1 MAHETPEQA
10 ALAGFSKAAAAQVV
24 ALQETGDYAVV
35 YVLTGPRTRQDDTVS
50 IVHRVGGSWHELTSG
65 GGGWTWAALPD
76 EDDDDEDLGVLALT
90 GDLKE
95 PATVEVQLDGH
106 TITVKRAEPHWAALF
121 VSVDA
126 ASMKRVV
133 IRRLVPDAE
142 VGSAG

>member
-24 ALQETGDYAVV
+24 ALHETGDYAVV

-76 EDDDDEDLGVLALT
+76 DDEDLGVLALT

-121 VSVDA
+121 IGVDA
-126 ASMKRVV
+126 ASVERVV
-133 IRRLVPDAE
+133 IRRLVEDGE
-142 VGSAG
+142 RGSAG